1 MINLDIWMRE
11 NPLTYVWFGSYTV
24 ALLIFAVEIAMVKHK
39 RKITLQQVRLMRNA
53 EDDTQTSTS
62 EEGSA

>member
-24 ALLIFAVEIAMVKHK
+24 ALLIFAIEIAMVKHK

>member
-1 MINLDIWMRE
+1 MIGLDIWMRE

-24 ALLIFAVEIAMVKHK
+24 ALLIFAIEIAMVVHK

-53 EDDTQTSTS
+53 ADGSLD
-62 EEGSA
+62 EGTE